1 MRIGNCTQKEKN
13 HQPVTFFIINNIS
26 AGLLNNF
33 WFYSFLTWHSSNHNL
48 SFQTWFK
55 WSESLIKLMTKNELT
70 KSWLNTDLKVT
81 YGISRK
87 QINTSPPTPKKRD
100 LVNFRRLE
108 TSDYIFWIAFFF
120 ETKSVPLAIKLLLL
134 FNSFWQGP

>member
-1 MRIGNCTQKEKN
+1 
-13 HQPVTFFIINNIS
+13 
-26 AGLLNNF
+26 
-33 WFYSFLTWHSSNHNL
+33 
-48 SFQTWFK
+48 
-55 WSESLIKLMTKNELT
+55 MTKNELT

-87 QINTSPPTPKKRD
+87 KINTSPPTPKKRD

-120 ETKSVPLAIKLLLL
+120 EIKSGAKIFGQAGSIYLL
-134 FNSFWQGP
+134 